1 MSDTFETL
9 KLQFGQ
15 FLIEYENFDQKGNK
29 AAALRARKNLLEIG
43 KLTKTMRGEIQD
55 KKNAS

>member
-1 MSDTFETL
+1 MSETFEAL

-15 FLIEYENFDQKGNK
+15 FLVEYENFDQKGNK

-43 KLTKTMRGEIQD
+43 KLTRGMRAEIQE
-55 KKNAS
+55 KKMAS